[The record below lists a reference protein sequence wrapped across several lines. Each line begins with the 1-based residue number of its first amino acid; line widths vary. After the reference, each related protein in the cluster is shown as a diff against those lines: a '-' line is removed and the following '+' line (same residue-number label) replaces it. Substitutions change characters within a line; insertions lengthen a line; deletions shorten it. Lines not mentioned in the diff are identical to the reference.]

1 MYLKLGKSTLAFIN
15 IIDLFS
21 KYAYSKLFQVGRL
34 SQAVKSNKSVLVF
47 DEFMEVVKGYGFTV
61 GMVVCDQG
69 SEFMGTFIT
78 HLEELDIPQIFV
90 DAGDKFRTSPIE
102 RFNRT
107 LRTYLEKYRLVN
119 GRVDN
124 SVLNDLLVSY
134 NNVPHSKL
142 EHSPIDI
149 LTHKNTQNET
159 MTGYLRDRTNFKI
172 QALSV
177 GTHVRI
183 LLTPATFQKITP
195 VWSTE
200 IYTITKVTN
209 YTNYYVNGIGKYFK
223 KEQLQVVNTDTLFN

>member
-1 MYLKLGKSTLAFIN
+1 MNELYKRIKEKDEEELDNVFYGRNAMASLPKFIYNLRKEGSHIPYDEAKVYYEGQPVKQIFKPYQKPDTYHHITALYPFEKVYIDTMYLKLGKSTLAFIN

-124 SVLNDLLVSY
+124 SVLHDLLV
-134 NNVPHSKL
+134 
-142 EHSPIDI
+142 
-149 LTHKNTQNET
+149 
-159 MTGYLRDRTNFKI
+159 
-172 QALSV
+172 
-177 GTHVRI
+177 
-183 LLTPATFQKITP
+183 
-195 VWSTE
+195 
-200 IYTITKVTN
+200 
-209 YTNYYVNGIGKYFK
+209 
-223 KEQLQVVNTDTLFN
+223 